1 MSARDDIAEL
11 LSRSAYALDQKDLSA
26 LEAGFHADASF
37 TLVIDGVDEPS
48 VFEGRD
54 AIMGLMKGALDAQT
68 DVRKHVISNVWYESE
83 SEAEATVVSYLT
95 LMATENG
102 VTQLITTGIYRD
114 RVVLDDG
121 GWLVAARHL
130 TLDRPY

>member
-1 MSARDDIAEL
+1 MSAREEIAEL
-11 LSRSAYALDQKDLSA
+11 LSRSAFALDQKDLA
-26 LEAGFHADASF
+26 TLEAGFHADATF

-48 VFEGRD
+48 VFEGRE

-68 DVRKHVISNVWYESE
+68 DVRKHVISNVWHESE
-83 SEAEATVVSYLT
+83 GADEAVVVSYLT

-102 VTQLITTGIYRD
+102 ATELITTGIYRD
-114 RVVLDDG
+114 RVVLADA
-121 GWLVAARHL
+121 GWLVADRHL

>member
-1 MSARDDIAEL
+1 MSAREEIAEL
-11 LSRSAYALDQKDLSA
+11 LSRSAFALDQKDLAA
-26 LEAGFHADASF
+26 LEAGFHTDASF

-48 VFEGRD
+48 VFAGRE

-83 SEAEATVVSYLT
+83 SASEAVVVSYLT

-102 VTQLITTGIYRD
+102 ATQLITTGIYRD
-114 RVVLDDG
+114 RVVRGDA
-121 GWLVAARHL
+121 GWLVADRHL

>member
-1 MSARDDIAEL
+1 MAAREDIHEL
-11 LSRSAYALDQKDLSA
+11 LYRSAYALDQKDLPM
-26 LEAGFHADASF
+26 LEACFTADAHF
-37 TLVIDGVDEPS
+37 TLVIEGVDEPS
-48 VFEGRD
+48 AFAGRE

-68 DVRKHVISNVWYESE
+68 DVRKHVVSNAWF
-83 SEAEATVVSYLT
+83 EAEAEDAATVVSYLS

-114 RVVLDDG
+114 RAVRAAS
-121 GWLVAARHL
+121 GWLLADRHL

>member
-1 MSARDDIAEL
+1 MSAREEIAEL
-11 LSRSAYALDQKDLSA
+11 LSRSAFALDQKDLGM
-26 LEAGFHADASF
+26 LEAGFHADATF

-48 VFEGRD
+48 VFDGRE

-83 SEAEATVVSYLT
+83 GVDEAAVVSYLT

-102 VTQLITTGIYRD
+102 STQLITTGIYRD
-114 RVVLDDG
+114 RVSRADA
-121 GWLVAARHL
+121 GWLVAERHL